1 VTQNITQIPAP
12 RVPFI
17 DERTGQISRE
27 WFRFLNNQYQLTG
40 GGTTQTTIADLELT
54 PSLSANVEDEM
65 AVVKGQIDDLQKGPP
80 RFEPGLINY
89 GSFFSTQTQ
98 AATVINTA
106 KAITYNNADPAY
118 GVYRDPADS
127 SKIKVTRPAIYNV
140 QFSIQVDKTSG
151 GTGRLYIWPA
161 INGTNVANSA
171 SLIQIQGNNAEIF
184 SAANFFLPLSNG
196 DYFQL
201 YFSVDALDVQLQN
214 FAAAAPVPAIPS
226 IILTVM
232 QVYV

>member
-27 WFRFLNNQYQLTG
+27 WFRFLNNQFQLTG
-40 GGTTQTTIADLELT
+40 GGTTQTTISDLELT
-54 PSLSANVEDEM
+54 PSLSSNTEDEL
-65 AVVKGQIDDLQKGPP
+65 AVVKGQLDDLQKGPP

-214 FAAAAPVPAIPS
+214 FAAAPPVPAIPS

>member
-1 VTQNITQIPAP
+1 MAQNITQIPAP

-17 DERTGQISRE
+17 DERTGLVSRE

-40 GGTTQTTIADLELT
+40 GGTTSTTLADLEIT
-54 PSLSANVEDEM
+54 PSLAANVEDEV
-65 AVVKGQIDDLQKGPP
+65 AVLRTQVDDLQKGPP
-80 RFEPGLINY
+80 RFEPGLVGY
-89 GSFFSTQTQ
+89 GSFYSTQTQ

-118 GVYRDPADS
+118 GVYRDPGDS
-127 SKIKVTRPAIYNV
+127 SKIKVSRPAIYNV

-151 GTGRLYIWPA
+151 GTGQFYIWPA
-161 INGTNVANSA
+161 INGTAVPNSA
-171 SLIQIQGNNAEIF
+171 SLVQIQGNNAEIF

-201 YFSVDALDVQLQN
+201 YFSVSDLSVQLQH

>member
-1 VTQNITQIPAP
+1 MTQNITQIPAP

-40 GGTTQTTIADLELT
+40 GGTTSTSIADLEIT
-54 PSLSANVEDEM
+54 PSLAANVEDEV
-65 AVVKGQIDDLQKGPP
+65 AVLRGNIDDLQKGPP

-151 GTGRLYIWPA
+151 GSGNFYIWPA
-161 INGTNVANSA
+161 INGTAVPDSA
-171 SLIQIQGNNAEIF
+171 SLIRIQGNNAEIF

-201 YFSVDALDVQLQN
+201 YFSVSDLSVQLEH
-214 FAAAAPVPAIPS
+214 FAASAPVPAIPS

>member
-1 VTQNITQIPAP
+1 MANITNIPAP

-17 DERTGQISRE
+17 DERTGLISRE
-27 WFRFLNNQYQLTG
+27 WFRFLNNQFTLTG
-40 GGTTQTTIADLELT
+40 SGTTATSIADLEVGS
-54 PSLSANVEDEM
+54 PLSSVVEDEV
-65 AVVKGQIDDLQKGPP
+65 AVLQTQIDDLQKGPP
-80 RFEPGLINY
+80 RFEPGLVNY
-89 GSFFSTQTQ
+89 GSFFSTDTQ

-106 KAITYNNADPAY
+106 YAITYNNADQAY

-127 SKIKVTRPAIYNV
+127 SKIKVTRPAVYNV

-151 GTGRLYIWPA
+151 GTGKLYIWPA
-161 INGTNVANSA
+161 INGTAVPNSA

-201 YFSVDALDVQLQN
+201 YFSVDDLTVQLQQ
-214 FAAAAPVPAIPS
+214 FAAAPPHPAIPS

>member
-1 VTQNITQIPAP
+1 MANITNIPAP

-17 DERTGQISRE
+17 DERTGLISRE
-27 WFRFLNNQYQLTG
+27 WFRFLNNQFTLTG
-40 GGTTQTTIADLELT
+40 SGTTATSIADLEVGS
-54 PSLSANVEDEM
+54 PLSSVVEDEV
-65 AVVKGQIDDLQKGPP
+65 AVLQRQIDDLQKGPP
-80 RFEPGLINY
+80 RFEPGVINY
-89 GSFFSTQTQ
+89 GSFFSTDTQT
-98 AATVINTA
+98 ATVINTA
-106 KAITYNNADPAY
+106 YAITYNNADQAY

-127 SKIKVTRPAIYNV
+127 SKIKVTRPAVYNV

-151 GTGRLYIWPA
+151 GTGKLYIWPA
-161 INGTNVANSA
+161 INGTAVPNSA
-171 SLIQIQGNNAEIF
+171 SLIQIQGNDAEIF

-201 YFSVDALDVQLQN
+201 YFSVDALDVQLQQ